1 MKMHDFFIRFIR
13 RTKLVVSGSNRIMLF
28 FFLLCLSFL
37 TYAETISFKAD
48 SMQGTA
54 GSKSDTTTLEGNAF
68 VKTQDMEISAQTISL
83 SGSDFRFINA
93 QTKVSVVN
101 SKTKMEFTCD
111 RLFYDRESKTARLQG
126 KVHLNDTENKVT
138 ADAQI
143 IEYDEHNET
152 AVLQI
157 NVNLQQKNNTCT
169 GAYAVYKKTEQLL
182 ELSGSPKIVQGND
195 TFKAQEITLN
205 MNTQEITMSGRVQ
218 GSISTTQ
225 NSSKSSNQQ

>member
-13 RTKLVVSGSNRIMLF
+13 RTKLAVSGSNRIMLF

-93 QTKVSVVN
+93 QTMTGKAKPQGFRARFILMTL
-101 SKTKMEFTCD
+101 KTK
-111 RLFYDRESKTARLQG
+111 
-126 KVHLNDTENKVT
+126 
-138 ADAQI
+138 
-143 IEYDEHNET
+143 
-152 AVLQI
+152 
-157 NVNLQQKNNTCT
+157 
-169 GAYAVYKKTEQLL
+169 
-182 ELSGSPKIVQGND
+182 
-195 TFKAQEITLN
+195 
-205 MNTQEITMSGRVQ
+205 
-218 GSISTTQ
+218 
-225 NSSKSSNQQ
+225 